1 MRLEMILWIGVTVF
15 FTVIGALYWV
25 SGGDPAGATLLLM
38 ATGLGGLVAGWTWDW
53 RRRHRRPRPEDRDD
67 GDAADA
73 VGVVGVFP
81 TASLRPLALA
91 VGITSTA
98 LGVVLGSWMLFAGI
112 AIIASQV
119 TLLVRDADR

>member
-1 MRLEMILWIGVTVF
+1 MVLWIGVTAF
-15 FTVIGALYWV
+15 FTGIGALYWAL
-25 SGGDPAGATLLLM
+25 GGDPAGASLLLM

-53 RRRHRRPRPEDRDD
+53 RRRHPLPRPEDNAE

-91 VGITSTA
+91 VGITATA